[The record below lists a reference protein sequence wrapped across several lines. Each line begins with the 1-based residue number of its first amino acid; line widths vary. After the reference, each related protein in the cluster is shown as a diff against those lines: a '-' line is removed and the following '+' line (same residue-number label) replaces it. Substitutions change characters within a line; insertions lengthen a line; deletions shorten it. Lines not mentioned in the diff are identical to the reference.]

1 MARRRKYETVRE
13 AMDPGTPEM
22 ARQFTCVPKMI
33 DNNTKAIRVLDGTEI
48 DKLLLEDL
56 INITQHSTLNLF
68 AQKLVSFGMLSLK
81 SPSFE
86 PKVSADASI
95 VSDKKAEAL
104 RGAVKL
110 FRRLDETIGSYKR
123 KKLVNLA
130 LQDAPWGSLRHQIED
145 LHFCIRA
152 LDDVLARR

>member
-1 MARRRKYETVRE
+1 MARKRKYETVRE
-13 AMDPGTPEM
+13 AMDPGTPAM
-22 ARQFTCVPKMI
+22 ARHFTCVPKMI
-33 DNNTKAIRVLDGTEI
+33 DNNTRAMRVLDGTEI
-48 DKLLLEDL
+48 DKLLLDDV

-68 AQKLVSFGMLSLK
+68 AQKLAGFGMLSLK

-86 PKVSADASI
+86 AKVQADASI

-110 FRRLDETIGSYKR
+110 FKRLDDTIGPYKR

-130 LQDAPWGSLRHQIED
+130 LQDAPWGALRHQIED

-152 LDDVLARR
+152 LDDVLMRR